1 MRKFYI
7 IILFLLCSA
16 PFFAQSEY
24 AANEKFQAG
33 DYAAA
38 QQEYGKLLRRYPS
51 SALFAYRYA
60 RCAQEQGDYP
70 TAISYFE
77 KSGNRYDLKHYHLGE
92 IYLQL
97 GYADEAI
104 AAYEAYLATLNPD
117 SERMT
122 YVKTQLRNAEKLQRY
137 MRRVEKVEIIDSV
150 ETSVDSILAYCPL
163 SAEVGRMSYDSLGN
177 IVYTNQRQDRRLWGA
192 KRDSATVL
200 VSSHSLMG
208 QWSVPDTL
216 SEDVNFAEK
225 QAYPYI
231 LNDGVT
237 LYFAA
242 CDTNGL
248 GGYDIYVTRYN
259 TYTDSYTTP
268 ENVGMPFNSPA
279 NDYLMLIDEHRNIG
293 YFATDRF
300 SSEGRVRV
308 YAFVPK
314 WQKNY
319 WRGLS
324 QDSLVAYA
332 QLRYVLP
339 AQQVAAVE
347 MAGFEPAS
355 KPDTVFLEEVHEAIF
370 FVLNDSVA
378 YTMLADFRHS
388 DAKKK
393 YQEWQALERKL
404 ADDAQRLTA
413 LRQSYSQADDTQRS
427 ELAPVILHLEQE
439 QSHDQMR
446 SRALLREIRQIEM
459 SAQ

>member
-1 MRKFYI
+1 MRKFYLI
-7 IILFLLCSA
+7 ISFLLCSA

-24 AANEKFQAG
+24 VANEQFEAG
-33 DYAAA
+33 NYAAA
-38 QQEYGKLLRRYPS
+38 QEEYGKLLRRYPS

-137 MRRVEKVEIIDSV
+137 MRRVEKVAIIDSV

-163 SAEVGRMSYDSLGN
+163 SAEVGRMTCDSLGQ

-242 CDTNGL
+242 CDSNGL

-300 SSEGRVRV
+300 SASGRVRI
-308 YAFVPK
+308 YSFVPTV
-314 WQKNY
+314 QKCY

-324 QDSLVAYA
+324 SDSLVAYA
-332 QLRYVLP
+332 QLRCVVP
-339 AQQVAAVE
+339 AQQPVE
-347 MAGFEPAS
+347 RVEADSAQLIAS
-355 KPDTVFLEEVHEAIF
+355 TEEVAENEIF
-370 FVLNDSVA
+370 FVLNDSVV
-378 YTMLADFRHS
+378 YTTLQEFKSTSAQT
-388 DAKKK
+388 K
-393 YQEWQALERKL
+393 YQEWVALQKQQQHDTQQL
-404 ADDAQRLTA
+404 AA
-413 LRQSYSQADDTQRS
+413 LREQYSQSDEEARKKM
-427 ELAPVILHLEQE
+427 APTILHLEQLLSQYNA
-439 QSHDQMR
+439 QSARLIR
-446 SRALLREIRQIEM
+446 SCRELETQ
-459 SAQ
+459 AYQQ